1 LASLASGVG
10 LGLGIGVGYS
20 TVGELARYALLLAK
34 WNIIPEEMKR
44 DILAQTLQSILEAE
58 KSNVTGLTTSGMV
71 DVLYDFIDKTLW
83 LSLYT
88 SESISTQM
96 FIQMIQQSIAYAIQH
111 SHAGAIGT
119 VGNVYSGSMYLSP
132 MFAST
137 IGENIEN
144 VNREQRAFLGA
155 STGLNIP
162 TLSFEL
168 TRGVNQRLRD
178 ILQRLV
184 RDIEMFTDEWNDLAL
199 TYYRQ
204 HHTLCREALNNAVTM
219 KEDVVQR
226 AYSVLE
232 DVCRTHLS
240 RVTENLDTLEGAKAW
255 YDAGLISD
263 EELGDIAM
271 RIKLETEASKSDYES
286 MKQDVLD
293 SIQNALTE
301 WDNKISQALQD
312 LTENEKLIHGFIR
325 NMLSKI
331 FYDVEKLVDEMSMMV
346 ERMVEDA
353 CAYRNISRNVEHR
366 RVGMV
371 VETEERTEE
380 LLSYSYETEVTVTA
394 VSKRNVLANYMLT
407 TE

>member
-1 LASLASGVG
+1 MVASLASGVG

-44 DILAQTLQSILEAE
+44 DILSQTLQSILNAE

-137 IGENIEN
+137 IGENVEN

-255 YDAGLISD
+255 YDAGLLSD

-271 RIKLETEASKSDYES
+271 RIKLETEASVNDYNS
-286 MKQDVLD
+286 MKQDILD

-301 WDNKISQALQD
+301 WDDKISQALQD
-312 LTENEKLIHGFIR
+312 LTENEKLMHSLITSAFTTIYADVEMLID
-325 NMLSKI
+325 NMLIYLKQTT
-331 FYDVEKLVDEMSMMV
+331 
-346 ERMVEDA
+346 EDA
-353 CAYRNISRNVEHR
+353 CAYRNIPLNIEYSKLGFAP
-366 RVGMV
+366 VGL
-371 VETEERTEE
+371 VETKLT
-380 LLSYSYETEVTVTA
+380 LEV
-394 VSKRNVLANYMLT
+394 
-407 TE
+407 E